1 MYDKMLYHCEHEIN
15 NNKRSNSVK
24 QGEILS
30 LLLFDAHL
38 YDISLLLKEHGVR
51 SHIDACWR

>member
-15 NNKRSNSVK
+15 NKRSNGVK

-30 LLLFDAHL
+30 LLLFDAYL
-38 YDISLLLKEHGVR
+38 YDISLL
-51 SHIDACWR
+51 